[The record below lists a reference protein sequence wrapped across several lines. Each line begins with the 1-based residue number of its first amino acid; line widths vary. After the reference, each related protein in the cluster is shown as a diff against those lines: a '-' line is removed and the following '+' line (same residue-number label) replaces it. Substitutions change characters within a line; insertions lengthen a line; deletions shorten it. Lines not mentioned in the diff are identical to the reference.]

1 MDDENVT
8 QTMFT
13 DQGEVVEKPLFAT
26 ETERQGIK
34 PEQMGMGIG
43 SGERPVTD
51 LPMFAKASEFVPT
64 KIPTRPRNRRR

>member
-26 ETERQGIK
+26 ETERQGIRPK
-34 PEQMGMGIG
+34 QMSLGIG

-51 LPMFAKASEFVPT
+51 LPMFAEKEDAGE
-64 KIPTRPRNRRR
+64 